1 MRICTWN
8 IHLGRRLDRILEAVR
23 IHPDFAGLDLMALQ
37 EASVHDGRTD
47 AEAIASALGP
57 EYRSFQ
63 ATAQLRGERSQ
74 ANALIWRQGSFE
86 LGRSP
91 EVVTL
96 PGRGEIQVRRV
107 ERTLL
112 RAAPP
117 QARMALCLESDTLRV
132 YVLHLDVI
140 GFTHKLEQF
149 KAVVSHMAG
158 RAPVPLELVAGDL
171 NTFGPAIVQ
180 PWRRLAAAARSAGL
194 VNVTAG
200 IRRTHWTGQ
209 KLDAIYARAA
219 APVSHRAWTLKVRAS
234 DHLPVFAEIN
244 PRAA

>member
-1 MRICTWN
+1 MLICTWN
-8 IHLGRRLDRILEAVR
+8 IQLGRRLDRILEAVHSHR
-23 IHPDFAGLDLMALQ
+23 DFARLDVMALQ
-37 EASVHDGRTD
+37 EASVHGGRTD
-47 AEAIASALGP
+47 AAAIASALGP

-63 ATAQLRGERSQ
+63 ATAQQRGERSQ
-74 ANALIWRQGSFE
+74 ANALIWRQGRFE
-86 LGRSP
+86 PSRTP
-91 EVVTL
+91 EVIIL
-96 PGRGEIQVRRV
+96 PGRGAVQVRRM

-117 QARMALCLESDTLRV
+117 QARMALCVESDALRV

-149 KAVVSHMAG
+149 KTVVTHMAE
-158 RAPVPLELVAGDL
+158 RTSVPLEIIAGDL
-171 NTFGPAIVQ
+171 NTFGPARVQ
-180 PWRRLAAAARSAGL
+180 TWRRLAAAARSAGL

-200 IRRTHWTGQ
+200 LRRTHWTGQ
-209 KLDAIYARAA
+209 KLDAIYARTAV
-219 APVSHRAWTLKVRAS
+219 PFSHRAWTLKLRAS